1 MIAIDPISGR
11 RMARP
16 GVPLPNARRESLVL
30 AIISIMMMGCE
41 QNRAIRSAGVPV
53 PQIVA
58 HRGASHDAPE
68 NTLAAFRL
76 GFEQGADAI
85 EGDFRMTRDGV
96 IIAMHDADLRRTTGD
111 PRRVEDV
118 DFEDLQQ
125 LDAGSWGRWA
135 GGAFI
140 GERVP
145 RLEEV
150 LAIVPEARVLF
161 IEVKGTLAM
170 VPALIETIARSAL
183 DRDRV
188 AIICFDARVIAA
200 CKKQMPE
207 VKALWITAFKD
218 AGGVWTPTAAEVIA
232 NAERMSADGIDVQAN
247 PEVVTSE
254 FVAEVHAAGLECH
267 VWTIDD
273 PEAAIKIRSTAVD
286 SITTNQPAK
295 LRAILR

>member
-1 MIAIDPISGR
+1 MTAIDPVSGR

-16 GVPLPNARRESLVL
+16 GVSLIDARRDSLVL
-30 AIISIMMMGCE
+30 AIISIMMMDCE
-41 QNRAIRSAGVPV
+41 QNRGIRTSGVPV

-111 PRRVEDV
+111 PRRVKDV
-118 DFEDLQQ
+118 DFEDVQQ

-161 IEVKGTLAM
+161 IEVKGTRTM

-188 AIICFDARVIAA
+188 AIISFDARVIAA
-200 CKKQMPE
+200 CKRKIPE
-207 VKALWITAFKD
+207 VKALWIAAFKD
-218 AGGVWTPTAAEVIA
+218 AGGIWTPTAAEAIA
-232 NAERMSADGIDVQAN
+232 HAKRMSADGIDVQAN

-273 PEAAIKIRSTAVD
+273 PEVARKIRSTAVD
-286 SITTNQPAK
+286 SITTNRPAK
-295 LRAILR
+295 IRAISR

>member
-1 MIAIDPISGR
+1 MTAIDPVSGR

-16 GVPLPNARRESLVL
+16 GVSLIDARRESLVL
-30 AIISIMMMGCE
+30 AIISIMMMDCE
-41 QNRAIRSAGVPV
+41 QNRGIRTSGVPV

-85 EGDFRMTRDGV
+85 EGDFRVTRDGV
-96 IIAMHDADLRRTTGD
+96 IIAMHDADFRRTTGD

-118 DFEDLQQ
+118 DFEDVQQ

-135 GGAFI
+135 GGAFA

-161 IEVKGTLAM
+161 IEVKGTRTM
-170 VPALIETIARSAL
+170 VPALIETIASRASCALASSRSSAPPFSSASNSL
-183 DRDRV
+183 SS
-188 AIICFDARVIAA
+188 APATLIHHSCS
-200 CKKQMPE
+200 
-207 VKALWITAFKD
+207 
-218 AGGVWTPTAAEVIA
+218 
-232 NAERMSADGIDVQAN
+232 ERRPLGPRPA
-247 PEVVTSE
+247 VVT
-254 FVAEVHAAGLECH
+254 G
-267 VWTIDD
+267 
-273 PEAAIKIRSTAVD
+273 
-286 SITTNQPAK
+286 
-295 LRAILR
+295 

>member
-1 MIAIDPISGR
+1 MTAIDPVSGR

-16 GVPLPNARRESLVL
+16 GVPVLVARRESLVL
-30 AIISIMMMGCE
+30 AIIFIMMMDCE

-96 IIAMHDADLRRTTGD
+96 IIAMHDVDLRRTTGD
-111 PRRVEDV
+111 PRRVKDV
-118 DFEDLQQ
+118 DFEDVQQ
-125 LDAGSWGRWA
+125 LDAGSWGRWV
-135 GGAFI
+135 GSAFI

-161 IEVKGTLAM
+161 IEVKGTRTM

-188 AIICFDARVIAA
+188 AIISFDARVIAA
-200 CKKQMPE
+200 GKRQIPE

-218 AGGVWTPTAAEVIA
+218 ADGIWTPTAAEAIA
-232 NAERMSADGIDVQAN
+232 NAKRMSADGIDVQAN

-273 PEAAIKIRSTAVD
+273 PEVARKIRSTAVD
-286 SITTNQPAK
+286 SITTNRPAK
-295 LRAILR
+295 IRAISR

>member
-1 MIAIDPISGR
+1 MTAIDPVSGR

-16 GVPLPNARRESLVL
+16 GVSLIDARRESLVL
-30 AIISIMMMGCE
+30 AIISIMMMDCE
-41 QNRAIRSAGVPV
+41 QNRGIRTSGVPV

-96 IIAMHDADLRRTTGD
+96 IIAMHDVDLRRTTGD
-111 PRRVEDV
+111 PRRVKDV
-118 DFEDLQQ
+118 DFEDVQQ

-161 IEVKGTLAM
+161 IEVKGTRTM

-188 AIICFDARVIAA
+188 AIISFDARVIAA
-200 CKKQMPE
+200 GKRQIPE

-218 AGGVWTPTAAEVIA
+218 ADGIWTPTAAEAIA
-232 NAERMSADGIDVQAN
+232 NAKRMSADGIDVQAN

-273 PEAAIKIRSTAVD
+273 PEVARKIRSTAVD
-286 SITTNQPAK
+286 SITTNRPAK
-295 LRAILR
+295 IRAISR

>member
-1 MIAIDPISGR
+1 MTAIDSVSGR

-16 GVPLPNARRESLVL
+16 GVPVLVARRESLVL
-30 AIISIMMMGCE
+30 AIIFIMMMDCE

-96 IIAMHDADLRRTTGD
+96 IIAMHDVDLRRTTGD

-118 DFEDLQQ
+118 DFEDVQQ

-135 GGAFI
+135 GGAFA

-150 LAIVPEARVLF
+150 LAIIPEARVLF
-161 IEVKGTLAM
+161 IEVKGTRTM

-188 AIICFDARVIAA
+188 AIISFDARVIAA
-200 CKKQMPE
+200 CKRKIPE
-207 VKALWITAFKD
+207 VKALWIAAFKD
-218 AGGVWTPTAAEVIA
+218 AGGIWTPTAAEAIA
-232 NAERMSADGIDVQAN
+232 HAKRMSADGIDVQAN

-273 PEAAIKIRSTAVD
+273 PEVARKIRSTAVD
-286 SITTNQPAK
+286 SITTNRPAK
-295 LRAILR
+295 IRAISR